1 MEEENI
7 VNIFRRSNVRFQL
20 QLLTRIIEVFA
31 SSFIPSVIAVFILLI
46 NPVQKFWDVC
56 VVISL
61 ILFFVINASS
71 IYRNILNLNSK
82 KEFYIINTAA
92 YLLFASVSIGLYVFL
107 RNYIGAFFYSLTF
120 SSLRFYEILN
130 HFSFLSWLPDISTQ
144 NSILMTN
151 ATIIVGVFI
160 ISQIGFIY
168 AERFHKKMAENGADE
183 IEIDEEKTVITQ
195 NNKVVERMSVEKLV
209 KHMEQEMLD
218 DKAEKKRHIE
228 DMPDGIWSTN
238 IVKGRGEKI
247 QYYNPEMPEDDFDD
261 NDTVAANSGSV
272 GLGGNYSSDQL
283 WDDIYKGKDKVVE
296 FPEDVSIP
304 PPPMPKVGHFR
315 AIKYSIDDHI
325 RSLIKFISI
334 KLNYSRNELMMRD
347 IRSTA
352 VGPRPINENSD
363 YDDIELWNKDLYR
376 GSDRDNVPERV
387 LDFDEEVEQRA
398 ETGLEDYDSDNLWNI
413 RKDQIFDMEKEIEE
427 SEQIVSNPNEEY
439 DSDNLWNIDR
449 RDKHYSPEQVDPDSV
464 NPVGEFSSGSLWNIV
479 RGDRDATGREGEKI
493 NYIDNNQNSS
503 YESDSLWDNFGQG
516 RDNRA
521 PKTVEDDIEADKNEE
536 RSEEAADH

>member
-7 VNIFRRSNVRFQL
+7 VNFFRRSNVRFQL

-31 SSFIPSVIAVFILLI
+31 SSFIPSVIAVFVLLI
-46 NPVQKFWDVC
+46 NPVQQFWDVC

-61 ILFFVINASS
+61 LLFFVINTSS
-71 IYRNILNLNSK
+71 IYRSVLDLKNK
-82 KEFYIINTAA
+82 KVFYIVNAAA

-120 SSLRFYEILN
+120 SSLRFYEIVN
-130 HFSFLSWLPDISTQ
+130 HFSFLSWLPDISTL
-144 NSILMTN
+144 NSLLMTN
-151 ATIIVGVFI
+151 ATILVGMFI
-160 ISQIGFIY
+160 ISQISFIR
-168 AERFHKKMAENGADE
+168 AERFHKRMAENGADD
-183 IEIDEEKTVITQ
+183 IEIDEEKTVIMQ

-218 DKAEKKRHIE
+218 DKAEKDRHIE
-228 DMPDGIWSTN
+228 DMPDGIWSPN

-261 NDTVAANSGSV
+261 NDKVAANTESI
-272 GLGGNYSSDQL
+272 GLGGYYSSDQL
-283 WDDIYKGKDKVVE
+283 WDDIYKGKDKVIE

-304 PPPMPKVGHFR
+304 PPPMPKVGHFK

-334 KLNYSRNELMMRD
+334 KLNYSRNELLMRD
-347 IRSTA
+347 IHSTNF
-352 VGPRPINENSD
+352 GPRPINENMD
-363 YDDIELWNKDLYR
+363 YDDNELWNQNLYR
-376 GSDRDNVPERV
+376 GVDKENIPERV

-413 RKDQIFDMEKEIEE
+413 RKDQVFDMEKEIEE
-427 SEQIVSNPNEEY
+427 AEQIVSNPNEDY

-449 RDKHYSPEQVDPDSV
+449 KDKRYSPEQVDPDSV

-479 RGDRDATGREGEKI
+479 RGERDATGLDGEKI
-493 NYIDNNQNSS
+493 NYMENNQNSS

-516 RDNRA
+516 RDNRS
-521 PKTVEDDIEADKNEE
+521 PKTVENETVESVNEE
-536 RSEEAADH
+536 RSKEAADH